1 MKIKEQIMKRT
12 IIAYLFAIL
21 GISSIWGNDGVYFTS
36 GSFLVPTKE
45 TDISVAKEILTIT
58 IGKDSM
64 ARVDVCYELMNNG
77 QPKTVTMAFEAE
89 PPYNVGDP
97 INKKGIHPF
106 IKDFSVVMNNQK
118 LSNKNALVAAHFTFE
133 GKNGNSDFTPL
144 DMTKWKG
151 MGEAP
156 DSLVPYENALYN
168 AELDSVT
175 GYAYAYYFDAPFKQ
189 GLNIVHHTYTYHMS
203 YSIGKSFEIPY
214 WLTPAMRWANH
225 QIDDFTLNITADDL
239 TEFCLTD
246 SIFSAAP
253 FRKTSPQRGFLYNI
267 TSEYGEPMIF
277 ANVCK
282 GDTVTWNSNSFHPTA
297 NIYISSPDWDKN
309 NAYYT
314 HRRQA
319 KVVIDKQGNV
329 SRYLADCGDS
339 YLVDVQDY
347 GLVKKSE
354 GRIKE
359 YSAEKGN
366 GYLVVDDETVQTRVN
381 VRQHPDEKSKK
392 IGSITYRHG
401 ELPEVYPCLGYIY
414 EKDKGYWF
422 KLKIGDKVGYVAE
435 QFMIWDAI
443 NSY

>member
-1 MKIKEQIMKRT
+1 MKRT
-12 IIAYLFAIL
+12 IIAYLFAFL
-21 GISSIWGNDGVYFTS
+21 GISSLWANDGVYFTS

-64 ARVDVCYELMNNG
+64 ARVDVYYELMNNG
-77 QPKTVTMAFEAE
+77 QPKTVTMAFEAQ

-97 INKKGIHPF
+97 INKQGIHPF
-106 IKDFSVVMNNQK
+106 IKDFSVVMNHQK
-118 LSNKNALVAAHFTFE
+118 LSCRNALVAGHFPFE
-133 GKNGNSDFTPL
+133 NKNGDSDFTPL

-175 GYAYAYYFDAPFKQ
+175 GYAYAYCFDAPFKQ
-189 GLNIVHHTYTYHMS
+189 GLNIVHHTYTYRMS

-214 WLTPAMRWANH
+214 WLTPATRWANH

-246 SIFSAAP
+246 SLFAAAP
-253 FRKTSPQRGFLYNI
+253 FRKTSPERGLLYNI
-267 TSEYGEPMIF
+267 TSEYGEPMVF
-277 ANVCK
+277 AQICE
-282 GDTVTWNSNSFHPTA
+282 GDTVTWHTNNFRPTA
-297 NIYISSPDWDKN
+297 DIYISSPEWDKN
-309 NAYYT
+309 NAYYV
-314 HRRQA
+314 HRKQA

-354 GRIKE
+354 GRIEE
-359 YSAEKGN
+359 YSAEQGKGF
-366 GYLVVDDETVQTRVN
+366 LVLADDVVKTRVN
-381 VRQHPDEKSKK
+381 VRQRPVEGSKK
-392 IGSITYRHG
+392 IGSIAYRPG
-401 ELPEVYPCLGYIY
+401 EIPEVFPCLGYIY

-422 KLKIGDKVGYVAE
+422 KLKVNGKIGYVAE

>member
-1 MKIKEQIMKRT
+1 MKRT
-12 IIAYLFAIL
+12 IIAYLFAFL
-21 GISSIWGNDGVYFTS
+21 GISSLWANDGVYFTS

-64 ARVDVCYELMNNG
+64 ARVDVYYELMNNG
-77 QPKTVTMAFEAE
+77 QPKTVTMAFEAQ

-97 INKKGIHPF
+97 INKQGIHPF
-106 IKDFSVVMNNQK
+106 IKDFSVVMNRQK
-118 LSNKNALVAAHFTFE
+118 LSCRNALVAGHFPFE
-133 GKNGNSDFTPL
+133 NKNGDSDFTPL

-175 GYAYAYYFDAPFKQ
+175 GYAYAYCFDAPFKQ
-189 GLNIVHHTYTYHMS
+189 GLNIVHHTYTYRMS

-214 WLTPAMRWANH
+214 WLTPATRWANR

-246 SIFSAAP
+246 SLFAAAP
-253 FRKTSPQRGFLYNI
+253 FRKTSPERGLLYNI
-267 TSEYGEPMIF
+267 TSEYGEPMVF
-277 ANVCK
+277 AQICE
-282 GDTVTWNSNSFHPTA
+282 GDTVTWHTNNFRPTA
-297 NIYISSPDWDKN
+297 DIYISSPEWDKN
-309 NAYYT
+309 NAYYV
-314 HRRQA
+314 HRKQA
-319 KVVIDKQGNV
+319 KVVIDKHGNV

-347 GLVKKSE
+347 GLVKRSE
-354 GRIKE
+354 GRIEE
-359 YSAEKGN
+359 YSAEQGK
-366 GYLVVDDETVQTRVN
+366 GYLVLADDVVKTRVN
-381 VRQHPDEKSKK
+381 VRLRPVEGSKK
-392 IGSITYRHG
+392 IGSIAYRPG
-401 ELPEVYPCLGYIY
+401 EIPEVFPCLGYVY

-422 KLKIGDKVGYVAE
+422 KLKVNGKTGYVAE

>member
-1 MKIKEQIMKRT
+1 MKRT
-12 IIAYLFAIL
+12 LIAYLFAFL
-21 GISSIWGNDGVYFTS
+21 GISTLWANDGVYFTS

-45 TDISVAKEILTIT
+45 TDISVVKEILTIT

-64 ARVDVCYELMNNG
+64 ARVDVYYELKNNG

-106 IKDFSVVMNNQK
+106 IKDFSVVMNHRK
-118 LSNKNALVAAHFTFE
+118 LSSRNALVVAHFPFE
-133 GKNGNSDFTPL
+133 NKNGNSDFTPL

-151 MGEAP
+151 LGEAP

-189 GLNIVHHTYTYHMS
+189 GLNIVHHTYTYRMS

-214 WLTPAMRWANH
+214 WLTPATRWANH
-225 QIDDFTLNITADDL
+225 QIDDFTLRITADDL
-239 TEFCLTD
+239 TEFCLAD
-246 SIFSAAP
+246 SLFRSAP
-253 FRKTSPQRGFLYNI
+253 FKKTLPQRGMLYNI
-267 TSEYGEPMIF
+267 TSEYGEPMLF
-277 ANVCK
+277 ASVCE
-282 GDTVTWNSNSFHPTA
+282 GDTVTWHSNNFRPTA
-297 NIYISSPDWDKN
+297 NICISSPEWDKN

-319 KVVIDKQGNV
+319 KVVIDKQGNE

-339 YLVDVQDY
+339 YLVEVQDY
-347 GLVKKSE
+347 ALVKKSKSH
-354 GRIKE
+354 IKE

-366 GYLVVDDETVQTRVN
+366 GFLVLEEDVVKTRVN
-381 VRQHPDEKSKK
+381 VRQRPSEKSKK
-392 IGSITYRHG
+392 IGSIACHPG
-401 ELPEVYPCLGYIY
+401 EIPEVFPCLGYVY

-422 KLKIGDKVGYVAE
+422 KLKINGKIGYVAE